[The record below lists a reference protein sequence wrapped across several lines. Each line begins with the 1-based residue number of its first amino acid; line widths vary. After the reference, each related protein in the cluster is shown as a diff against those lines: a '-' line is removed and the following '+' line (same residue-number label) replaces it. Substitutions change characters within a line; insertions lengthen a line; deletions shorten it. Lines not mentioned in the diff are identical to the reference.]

1 MKNQKKISAAVLNQK
16 HDVEFYLLINFAM
29 GLSAALMTLL

>member
-1 MKNQKKISAAVLNQK
+1 MKNQSKISTAVLNQK

-29 GLSAALMTLL
+29 GLSATLMMIL